1 MYLYLRGR
9 LGNCFFTTNFLGS
22 PNIYGPYRVKY
33 IGECIFGLYMSLT
46 ARRSVVVFGIASN
59 GLEDWSV

>member
-1 MYLYLRGR
+1 MH
-9 LGNCFFTTNFLGS
+9 FFATNFLV

-46 ARRSVVVFGIASN
+46 ARRSVIVFGIAPN
-59 GLEDWSV
+59 GLENWSA